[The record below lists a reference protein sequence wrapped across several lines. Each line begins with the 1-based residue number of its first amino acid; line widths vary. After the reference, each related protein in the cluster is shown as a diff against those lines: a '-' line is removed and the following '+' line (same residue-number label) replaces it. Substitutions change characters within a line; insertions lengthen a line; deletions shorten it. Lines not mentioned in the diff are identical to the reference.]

1 MALVLRSLSDFKRF
15 LAKPGATI
23 QILRN
28 TFIERQPASFQE
40 AYRQK
45 GMYEPRTVQAI
56 SKKAAVFAIK
66 GHPSTVWLYWDKGT
80 RNWRYSG
87 DTLAVPLNTG
97 VGPPDEIIY
106 RCSFSPGSEPKARAS
121 RSSPRQIQ
129 RSRRRRRRRI
139 SRSRPCPSADRAACS
154 DPLAVPL
161 APSTIPDRPA
171 RIAQSAPCLRP
182 TSIAEATSLSG
193 HRKSIRWSIR
203 RISDAR

>member
-23 QILRN
+23 QIVRN

-87 DTLAVPLNTG
+87 DTLAVPLNTASARPTKSSIA
-97 VGPPDEIIY
+97 VASQ
-106 RCSFSPGSEPKARAS
+106 RGSEPRLALPPRPRAKS
-121 RSSPRQIQ
+121 
-129 RSRRRRRRRI
+129 
-139 SRSRPCPSADRAACS
+139 S
-154 DPLAVPL
+154 DPPAA
-161 APSTIPDRPA
+161 APTDQPK
-171 RIAQSAPCLRP
+171 P
-182 TSIAEATSLSG
+182 TMPERGQGRLF
-193 HRKSIRWSIR
+193 
-203 RISDAR
+203 

>member
-1 MALVLRSLSDFKRF
+1 M
-15 LAKPGATI
+15 
-23 QILRN
+23 RN

-106 RCSFSPGSEPKARAS
+106 RCSFSPGSEPKARAPA
-121 RSSPRQIQ
+121 RPRAK
-129 RSRRRRRRRI
+129 S
-139 SRSRPCPSADRAACS
+139 S
-154 DPLAVPL
+154 DP
-161 APSTIPDRPA
+161 APA
-171 RIAQSAPCLRP
+171 APTDQPKP
-182 TSIAEATSLSG
+182 TMPERGQGRLF
-193 HRKSIRWSIR
+193 
-203 RISDAR
+203 

>member
-23 QILRN
+23 QIVRN

-106 RCSFSPGSEPKARAS
+106 RCSFSPDAEPKARA
-121 RSSPRQIQ
+121 
-129 RSRRRRRRRI
+129 
-139 SRSRPCPSADRAACS
+139 
-154 DPLAVPL
+154 
-161 APSTIPDRPA
+161 PA
-171 RIAQSAPCLRP
+171 RPRTKSTEPKPATP
-182 TSIAEATSLSG
+182 TDQPKPTMPERGQGRLF
-193 HRKSIRWSIR
+193 
-203 RISDAR
+203 